1 MFKQNGN
8 GSVAFD
14 AASSG
19 SFAWLNAQLEL
30 ALPTLIKPLSSMY
43 HPRDITVKYGGGF
56 PEFLTAYA
64 SDFGTTG
71 GNQYGLQ
78 DTTNTDIP
86 QMQVNVIKGVWQ
98 TWLWGQGFTIT
109 VLETERLA
117 QASKSGQPAPFSL
130 QSLLEEGV
138 QEVWNKAMEVVVY
151 NGWLGQPG
159 LVNNGNVTSALA
171 AATGTGA
178 GAAQRLWAN
187 KTPLQIQ
194 ADVNGALG
202 AAISQA
208 VYANAAYPDTCL
220 LDYVAYNSLFQPFVL
235 GTVGGYQS
243 VGAYIEANNI
253 AKASGV
259 DFKFKP
265 LANPWIS
272 TQGAGSTSRAV
283 FYRNDEKNVMIQAPQ
298 PARKVWTLPTNSKG
312 GAYETLFNG
321 CIGQVQ
327 FLRGQSFYYLD
338 GIA

>member
-1 MFKQNGN
+1 MFSKSGT

-19 SFAWLNAQLEL
+19 SFAWLNSQLEL
-30 ALPTLIKPLSSMY
+30 ASPQLVKPLSSMT
-43 HPRDITVKYGGGF
+43 HPRDITIKYGGGF
-56 PEFLTAYA
+56 PDYLTQYA

-78 DTTNTDIP
+78 DTNSTDIP
-86 QMQVNVIKGVWQ
+86 EVQVNVIKGVWQ
-98 TWLWGQGFTIT
+98 TWLWGQKFTIT
-109 VLETERLA
+109 VLDLEKLQ
-117 QASKSGQPAPFSL
+117 QASASGQPAPFSL
-130 QSLLEEGV
+130 QSLLEEGI
-138 QEVWNKAMEVVVY
+138 QEVWNKAMEVITY

-159 LVNNGNVTSALA
+159 LVNNSNITSALA
-171 AATGTGA
+171 AATGTGSS
-178 GAAQRLWAN
+178 RLWAN

-194 ADVNGALG
+194 ADVNGALA
-202 AAISQA
+202 AAIGQA
-208 VYANAAYPDTCL
+208 VYANAAYPDSCL
-220 LDYVAYNSLFQPFVL
+220 IDYNAFNQLFQPFVL

-272 TQGAGSTSRAV
+272 TQGAGGTSRAV
-283 FYRNDEKNVMIQAPQ
+283 FYRNDEKNVKLQAPQ
-298 PARKVWTLPTNSKG
+298 PARKVFTLPTVDKG
-312 GAYETLFNG
+312 GAYVTLFNG